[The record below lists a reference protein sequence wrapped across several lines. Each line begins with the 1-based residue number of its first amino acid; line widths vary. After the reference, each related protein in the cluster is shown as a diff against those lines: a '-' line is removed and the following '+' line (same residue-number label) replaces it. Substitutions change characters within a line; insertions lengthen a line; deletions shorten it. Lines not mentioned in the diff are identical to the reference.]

1 MVDNKKKLKRD
12 RYTLSKQPYE
22 RRYLANECKDFLKE
36 CRSVGKPRIISDEIT
51 ITTVKKLA
59 RYYLKHYKKV

>member
-1 MVDNKKKLKRD
+1 MGDKSKKKLD
-12 RYTLSKQPYE
+12 RHRLSKQPYE

-36 CRSVGKPRIISDEIT
+36 CRSKGKPRIISDEIT